1 MEALSFTEIVEAV
14 EGKVIING
22 NCHKYNVLSTDTRKI
37 CKESIFVALRGQN
50 FNGNNYI
57 VEASSE
63 GANLCIVDE
72 INFDSSELLS
82 NTSVILVK
90 DSKKA
95 LLDLAEYYRG
105 KLRVKVVAIT
115 GSTGKTSTKDLTAA
129 ALSGK
134 FKVFKTKGNFNNEI
148 GLPLMVF
155 ELDNSYDVAVL
166 EMGMSNF
173 GEIERLAKVAKPD
186 LAIIT
191 NIGVSHIENLKTRE
205 NILKAKME
213 IAKYFSKENILI
225 VNNENDF
232 LSSFLENRDYK
243 IFRVGLGKNVD
254 LEAKDIVIKEDS
266 IEFTIEDKGL
276 NNRFII
282 PIPGKHNV
290 LNSLLALAA
299 GKLLGVEY
307 SLMKESIKLLNFTSM
322 RLDIVKGEKYTI
334 IDDSYNA
341 SPDSMKAALDVL
353 NNISGNRKIA
363 VLGTMREL
371 GEESFKFHKE
381 VGNYAREKGA
391 DLLIAVGEYSRA
403 FKEGFSEDSNFISFQ
418 NVKETTEYLLN
429 NLKVSDVVLVKASRS
444 MSFETIVKEL
454 KAKNC

>member
-1 MEALSFTEIVEAV
+1 MEALSFSEIVEAV
-14 EGKVIING
+14 EGKVIINR

-37 CKESIFVALRGQN
+37 CKNSIFVALRGQN
-50 FNGNNYI
+50 FNGNNYV
-57 VEASSE
+57 VEASSK

-72 INFDSSELLS
+72 INFNSNEVLN
-82 NTSVILVK
+82 NTSVILVN

-95 LLDLAEYYRG
+95 LLDLAEYYRS
-105 KLRVKVVAIT
+105 KLKVKIVAIT

-134 FKVFKTKGNFNNEI
+134 FKVFKTKGNLNNEI

-173 GEIERLAKVAKPD
+173 GEIERLAKVARPD

-213 IAKYFSKENILI
+213 ITKYFTRDNILI
-225 VNNENDF
+225 INNENDL
-232 LSSFLENRDYK
+232 LSTIDEKDYR
-243 IFRVGLGKNVD
+243 IFRVGFGTNVD
-254 LEAKDIVIKEDS
+254 LEAKDIIIEEDN
-266 IEFTIEDKGL
+266 IEFSIEDKDFS
-276 NNRFII
+276 NRFSI
-282 PIPGKHNV
+282 PVPGKHNV
-290 LNSLLALAA
+290 LNSLLAIAA

-307 SLMKESIKLLNFTSM
+307 SLMKESIKALNFTSM
-322 RLDIVKGEKYTI
+322 RLDIVKGNKYTI

-353 NNISGNRKIA
+353 KNISGNRKIA

-371 GEESFKFHKE
+371 GDESFKFHKE
-381 VGNYAREKGA
+381 VGNYTRKKGT
-391 DLLIAVGEYSRA
+391 DLLIAVGEYSSAYR
-403 FKEGFSEDSNFISFQ
+403 EGFTEDSKFIGFQ
-418 NVKETTEYLLN
+418 NLKEATEYLLN

>member
-1 MEALSFTEIVEAV
+1 METLSFSEIVEAV

-22 NCHKYNVLSTDTRKI
+22 NCHKYNILSTDTRKI
-37 CKESIFVALRGQN
+37 CKDSIFVALRGQN
-50 FNGNNYI
+50 FNGNNYV
-57 VEASSE
+57 VEASSK

-72 INFDSSELLS
+72 INFDSSEVLN
-82 NTSVILVK
+82 NTSIILVK

-95 LLDLAEYYRG
+95 LLDLAEYYRS
-105 KLRVKVVAIT
+105 KLKVKVVAIT

-134 FKVFKTKGNFNNEI
+134 FKVFKTKGNLNNEI

-173 GEIERLAKVAKPD
+173 GEIEKLAKVARPD
-186 LAIIT
+186 LALIT
-191 NIGVSHIENLKTRE
+191 NIGVSHIENLKTKE

-213 IAKYFSKENILI
+213 ITKYFSKDNILI
-225 VNNENDF
+225 INNENDL
-232 LSSFLENRDYK
+232 LSTLDEKDYK
-243 IFRVGLGKNVD
+243 IFRVGFGSNVD
-254 LEAKDIVIKEDS
+254 LKAKDIVIEEDM
-266 IEFTIEDKGL
+266 IEFSIEDKGL
-276 NNRFII
+276 NNRFSI

-290 LNSLLALAA
+290 LNSLLAIAA

-307 SLMKESIKLLNFTSM
+307 SLMKESIKSINFTSM

-353 NNISGNRKIA
+353 KNISGNRKIA

-371 GEESFKFHKE
+371 GDESFKFHKE
-381 VGNYAREKGA
+381 VGNYARKKDT
-391 DLLIAVGEYSRA
+391 DLLITVGEYTSAYR
-403 FKEGFSEDSNFISFQ
+403 EGFAEDSKFISFQ
-418 NVKETTEYLLN
+418 NLKEATEYLLN

-444 MSFETIVKEL
+444 MRFETIVKEL